1 QDLGYMNTVG
11 AASVSGGTLQL
22 GNATT
27 PASQTL
33 TIKTSAPVGNLVL
46 NSVNAAA
53 VLNTNSL
60 SVINNVAINSGTL
73 NANNL
78 NITLGGNW
86 TSAGSFTPGTSLV
99 TFSSAA
105 SQYINKALGET
116 FNHLLFTG
124 LGVKTFSSPVIASGN
139 FSIATSA
146 SVDVSGANNQLTV
159 KGNFLNNGY
168 FNARQ
173 GLVFF
178 NGTTAQSIGGSSV
191 TSFYDMTLGNS
202 AGASLT
208 SDENLLGTL
217 TLTAGVLNNGSKILT
232 MVSTATATA
241 RIAQITG
248 SGDIT
253 GNVTVQR
260 FAPGGTTGWA
270 FFGTPIS
277 SALTLN
283 DWDDDIPISCPT
295 CPDGSAG
302 GFLSIYTYDETKT
315 GLYDDYTS
323 YIPLNTINDP
333 ILPTKG
339 YWVYL
344 GNGQYTT
351 TDITLD
357 VTGTVRKF
365 NYTIPLNYSNYGS
378 PVDDGWN
385 LIQNPYPSPISWI
398 ALKGTT
404 SNIDNA
410 IYIYNTDLNGGA
422 GGFATYI
429 NGISSPAV
437 GSGGV
442 GNTIPMSQAFYVHS
456 TGATALNAQESVKV
470 AGNPT
475 YLKTNSTNNTS
486 PFVRINLKNATGY
499 NDETVLYTQAG
510 ATQLFDDAFDAYKM
524 RGQDPSAPSIALEK
538 ANKQFQVNGVAP
550 ITGNF
555 SIDLKTLTGY
565 TGIYTLSASGF
576 STFPAGACISLFDK
590 FTNITT
596 NIKTTDYVFNLSD
609 TTTVARFNLN
619 ITINPL
625 TVNASVTQPVCQA
638 LNSGKIIASAP
649 TAGPW
654 NYYWTSNGSAVKT
667 SLNKASAD
675 TLDNLSGGIYDLEM
689 STVGMCD
696 DGNYSYQVISQQS
709 VVASFTS
716 ADTIH
721 LGVSPLMAFT
731 NLSSSAVAYS
741 WNFGNGLGTSTTASP
756 VYLYSTPGTYTVQ
769 LISWSSTGCSDTA
782 YKIITVVGTD
792 VGIKS
797 NGVNTSQLIIKTIG
811 DNEFVFEQAF
821 TQEQSLTFRLNDMQG
836 RLVKDYGTIT
846 SKNLILPVDLKNLSA
861 GIYLMRITFG
871 TDQKVIK
878 LPVK

>member
-1 QDLGYMNTVG
+1 
-11 AASVSGGTLQL
+11 
-22 GNATT
+22 
-27 PASQTL
+27 
-33 TIKTSAPVGNLVL
+33 
-46 NSVNAAA
+46 
-53 VLNTNSL
+53 
-60 SVINNVAINSGTL
+60 
-73 NANNL
+73 
-78 NITLGGNW
+78 
-86 TSAGSFTPGTSLV
+86 
-99 TFSSAA
+99 
-105 SQYINKALGET
+105 
-116 FNHLLFTG
+116 
-124 LGVKTFSSPVIASGN
+124 
-139 FSIATSA
+139 
-146 SVDVSGANNQLTV
+146 
-159 KGNFLNNGY
+159 
-168 FNARQ
+168 
-173 GLVFF
+173 
-178 NGTTAQSIGGSSV
+178 
-191 TSFYDMTLGNS
+191 
-202 AGASLT
+202 
-208 SDENLLGTL
+208 
-217 TLTAGVLNNGSKILT
+217 
-232 MVSTATATA
+232 
-241 RIAQITG
+241 
-248 SGDIT
+248 
-253 GNVTVQR
+253 
-260 FAPGGTTGWA
+260 
-270 FFGTPIS
+270 
-277 SALTLN
+277 
-283 DWDDDIPISCPT
+283 
-295 CPDGSAG
+295 
-302 GFLSIYTYDETKT
+302 
-315 GLYDDYTS
+315 
-323 YIPLNTINDP
+323 
-333 ILPTKG
+333 
-339 YWVYL
+339 
-344 GNGQYTT
+344 
-351 TDITLD
+351 
-357 VTGTVRKF
+357 
-365 NYTIPLNYSNYGS
+365 
-378 PVDDGWN
+378 
-385 LIQNPYPSPISWI
+385 
-398 ALKGTT
+398 
-404 SNIDNA
+404 